1 MIGCFSSVQSNDFPI
16 ILNHDQWCW
25 WCAIHQLA
33 LSQFSLWIHNMHKTI
48 SYIQL
53 QNIAASVLLSQPN
66 NSFTIYRMYT
76 EVHTEDVAISLFIK
90 RLSDEDAGQYKCS
103 AVYAGNMDIQA
114 SVSVSIFREYFHFKT
129 FYFKN
134 YISISSLLNIK
145 C

>member
-1 MIGCFSSVQSNDFPI
+1 
-16 ILNHDQWCW
+16 
-25 WCAIHQLA
+25 
-33 LSQFSLWIHNMHKTI
+33 
-48 SYIQL
+48 
-53 QNIAASVLLSQPN
+53 
-66 NSFTIYRMYT
+66 MYT